1 MNLILL
7 FLSVVL
13 VNNVITSQFMG
24 ICPFLGVSKKVDTA
38 VGMGAA
44 VTFVLTL
51 ASIITYFI
59 QKLLVATNVAFLQ
72 TIAFILVIASI
83 VQFVEMVIQKMSPSL
98 YQALGVFLPLITT
111 NCAVLG
117 IALVN
122 VQNNYNLIETIV
134 NGFGAGVGFTLAIV
148 LFAGIRERLELAD
161 IPEAFQGFPITLISA
176 SLMSIAFLGFTGLIK
191 L

>member
-13 VNNVITSQFMG
+13 VNNVITSQFLG

-38 VGMGAA
+38 VGMGVA

-51 ASIITYFI
+51 ASFITYFI
-59 QKLLVATNVAFLQ
+59 QKILEITNNQFLQ

-122 VQNNYNLIETIV
+122 VQNGYNLVETMV

-161 IPEAFQGFPITLISA
+161 IPESFKGFPITLISA
-176 SLMSIAFLGFTGLIK
+176 SLMSIAFLGFAGLIK

>member
-1 MNLILL
+1 LNLVLL

-13 VNNVITSQFMG
+13 VNNVITSQFLG

-38 VGMGAA
+38 VGMGVA

-51 ASIITYFI
+51 ASISTYFI
-59 QKLLVATNVAFLQ
+59 RMLLVATGNEFLQ

-122 VQNNYNLIETIV
+122 IDKGYNLVETTV
-134 NGFGAGVGFTLAIV
+134 NGFGAGAGFTLAIV

-161 IPEAFQGFPITLISA
+161 IPEAFKGIPITLISA
-176 SLMSIAFLGFTGLIK
+176 SLMSIAFLGFAGLIK

>member
-1 MNLILL
+1 MELILL
-7 FLSVVL
+7 FLYIVL
-13 VNNVITSQFMG
+13 VNNVITSQFLG
-24 ICPFLGVSKKVDTA
+24 ICPFLGVSKKTDTA
-38 VGMGAA
+38 IGMGVA
-44 VTFVLTL
+44 VTFVIAL

-59 QKLLVATNVAFLQ
+59 QIILDSYQLGYLQ

-83 VQFVEMVIQKMSPSL
+83 VQFVEMVIKKTSPSL

-117 IALVN
+117 IAIVNITKGYNIIETLVN
-122 VQNNYNLIETIV
+122 GI
-134 NGFGAGVGFTLAIV
+134 GAGIGFTLAIV
-148 LFAGIRERLELAD
+148 IFAGIRERLELAD
-161 IPEAFQGFPITLISA
+161 IQDAFKGFPITLISA

>member
-7 FLSVVL
+7 FLSIVL

-38 VGMGAA
+38 IGMGAA

-51 ASIITYFI
+51 ASFITYFV
-59 QKLLVATNVAFLQ
+59 QKLLEITNNQFLQ

-122 VQNNYNLIETIV
+122 VQNNYNLVETMV
-134 NGFGAGVGFTLAIV
+134 NGFGAGIGFTLAIV

-161 IPEAFQGFPITLISA
+161 IPESFKGFPATMIAT
-176 SLMSIAFLGFTGLIK
+176 SLMSIAFLGFSGLIN

>member
-7 FLSVVL
+7 FLSIVL

-38 VGMGAA
+38 IGMGAA

-51 ASIITYFI
+51 ASFITYFV
-59 QKLLVATNVAFLQ
+59 QKLLEITNNQFLQ

-122 VQNNYNLIETIV
+122 VQNNYNLVATLI
-134 NGFGAGVGFTLAIV
+134 NGTGAGVGFTLAIV

-161 IPEAFQGFPITLISA
+161 IPESFQGYPITLIA
-176 SLMSIAFLGFTGLIK
+176 AALMSIAFLGFTGLIQ

>member
-1 MNLILL
+1 MKLILL
-7 FLSVVL
+7 FLYIVL
-13 VNNVITSQFMG
+13 VNNVITSQFLG
-24 ICPFLGVSKKVDTA
+24 ICPFLGVSKKTDTA
-38 VGMGAA
+38 IGMGVA
-44 VTFVLTL
+44 VTFVIAL

-59 QKLLVATNVAFLQ
+59 QMILVNFKLEYLQ

-83 VQFVEMVIQKMSPSL
+83 VQFVEMVIKKTSPSL

-117 IALVN
+117 IAIVNITKGYNIIETLVN
-122 VQNNYNLIETIV
+122 GI
-134 NGFGAGVGFTLAIV
+134 GAGIGFPLAIV
-148 LFAGIRERLELAD
+148 IFAGIRERLELAD
-161 IPEAFQGFPITLISA
+161 IQDAFKGFPITLISA